1 MFTIKLSYI
10 IDGIRRTDEIENVI
24 EYTTKIQPNP
34 TQVPG
39 FDPSPMIDPVQN
51 PDITC
56 QETSSL
62 KAAEALLSLNSPLEP
77 DFEGRTMVIGLDER
91 ECTQDKDILDLIT
104 FADDI
109 STTIDLT
116 SPSRSITDEKD
127 PLIRKSFQQKLDDY
141 TDSVVLL
148 LGKYPYYVINNGS
161 DDGTVLLLRMEK
173 KEKHGNLNK
182 KEHS

>member
-1 MFTIKLSYI
+1 MTEYSQKVVFKTSSGNEIVLVVPLRTDLEIKPTSELNLFQEEHPEGQNSLVTIKLSYI

-39 FDPSPMIDPVQN
+39 FDPSLMIGPVQN
-51 PDITC
+51 PDITL

-77 DFEGRTMVIGLDER
+77 AFEGRQMVIGLDGQM
-91 ECTQDKDILDLIT
+91 CTQDKDILDLIT

-109 STTIDLT
+109 SSPIDLT
-116 SPSRSITDEKD
+116 SPSWRYN
-127 PLIRKSFQQKLDDY
+127 R
-141 TDSVVLL
+141 
-148 LGKYPYYVINNGS
+148 
-161 DDGTVLLLRMEK
+161 
-173 KEKHGNLNK
+173 
-182 KEHS
+182 